1 MFSALGWIGCCW
13 EWSCTWAWCWLRAL
27 KIFVYEVIEITRQ
40 IRIKML
46 PLKTIIWWSNMAH
59 KEATRVETQRVA
71 TTIYVRFKVT
81 ICLYLSPNNRASNLS
96 TLNAVIVNKDAPHNT
111 KLVMTAASFAY
122 RKIPRC
128 SRVQESKTFT
138 VAQRGSATRPTK
150 RSVVAKQRYK
160 SLDGGW
166 REDSL

>member
-1 MFSALGWIGCCW
+1 MVVKYG
-13 EWSCTWAWCWLRAL
+13 TQ
-27 KIFVYEVIEITRQ
+27 IEIEIESLLSHKINNHISYVTMCT
-40 IRIKML
+40 K
-46 PLKTIIWWSNMAH
+46 SY

-96 TLNAVIVNKDAPHNT
+96 TLMAVIVNKDAPHNT

-160 SLDGGW
+160 SLDGG
-166 REDSL
+166 